1 MKRMSHCLTRAQTP
15 PSQPSELMVS
25 LGRHGVVFQN
35 FMSAISN
42 GLLKNNSDALDILL
56 VRPEF
61 FSSPRARCPSSSRR
75 RHRGLNSGN
84 FPRTACRPEHQALTA
99 GLNTSKICSPAWGKH
114 PSAETPALYLREGLA
129 GPPRHQRRGL
139 THHTGAGAGC
149 TQAENEQ
156 RRCHTSIIIGLM
168 TPWHDSLAIY
178 KYTHIHIYNM

>member
-1 MKRMSHCLTRAQTP
+1 MKLKSHCLTRAQTP

-99 GLNTSKICSPAWGKH
+99 GLNTRVKSAHQPGENILVLKHQPFISERAWQG
-114 PSAETPALYLREGLA
+114 
-129 GPPRHQRRGL
+129 
-139 THHTGAGAGC
+139 HHA
-149 TQAENEQ
+149 
-156 RRCHTSIIIGLM
+156 TSGG
-168 TPWHDSLAIY
+168 DSLTTQGPVLAAHRQRMSNDVA
-178 KYTHIHIYNM
+178 TRQSSSV